1 MWTAWEFYRRYFFQ
15 TTSAAHTV
23 RGMPKRLKRYYG
35 QDHLHYLT
43 CSCYHRQPWLASAG
57 RRDQF
62 VNILEETRQRYRFV
76 VVGYVV
82 MPEHI
87 HLLLSEPEQ
96 GTPSTVMQVL
106 KQRFARSVL
115 GRARREE
122 KRKRNRAQ
130 GEFWPEPERHV
141 WQRRFYDFNVWSAR
155 KRIEKLVYMHR
166 DPVKRKLVEEP
177 EQWRWS
183 SYRFYAYGEEEVVKI
198 NQWPTEMKIRRV
210 A

>member
-1 MWTAWEFYRRYFFQ
+1 
-15 TTSAAHTV
+15 
-23 RGMPKRLKRYYG
+23 MPKRLKRYYG

-43 CSCYHRQPWLASAG
+43 CSCYHRQPWLASAA
-57 RRDQF
+57 RRDLF

-76 VVGYVV
+76 VVGYAV
-82 MPEHI
+82 MPDHI
-87 HLLLSEPEQ
+87 HLLLGEPEH

-106 KQRFARSVL
+106 KQRFARGVL
-115 GRARREE
+115 E
-122 KRKRNRAQ
+122 KNKRNPAQ
-130 GEFWPEPERHV
+130 AQLWPEPERHV

-155 KRIEKLVYMHR
+155 KRIEKSVYMHR
-166 DPVKRKLVEEP
+166 NPVRRKLVEEP

-183 SYRFYAYGEEEVVKI
+183 SFRYYAYAEEGLVKI

>member
-1 MWTAWEFYRRYFFQ
+1 
-15 TTSAAHTV
+15 
-23 RGMPKRLKRYYG
+23 MPKRLKRYYG

-43 CSCYHRQPWLASAG
+43 CSCYHRQPWLASAA
-57 RRDQF
+57 RRDLF

-76 VVGYVV
+76 VVGYAV
-82 MPEHI
+82 MPDHI
-87 HLLLSEPEQ
+87 HLLLSEPEH

-106 KQRFARSVL
+106 KQRFARGVL
-115 GRARREE
+115 E
-122 KRKRNRAQ
+122 KKKRNPAQ
-130 GEFWPEPERHV
+130 AQLWPEPERHV

-166 DPVKRKLVEEP
+166 NPVRRKLVEEP

-183 SYRFYAYGEEEVVKI
+183 SFRYYAYGEEGVVEI
-198 NQWPTEMKIRRV
+198 NQWPTKMNIRPV